1 MKYAIIYSLL
11 LTLLWPA
18 AQAQTGERK
27 EQIQAFMVAY
37 YTRKLDLS
45 VEEAKSFWPVHNA
58 YTEEMETARSAT
70 RAKQQEMKNGML
82 TLSDEQLETLTDEFM
97 VLKEK
102 EFAVTKKYHE
112 EFKEILPIRKVILM
126 YRVEQEFK
134 RELLKFM
141 QERRKERL
149 QNRRGGFRK

>member
-18 AQAQTGERK
+18 AQAQTGDRR

-58 YTEEMETARSAT
+58 YTEEMEAARTST
-70 RAKQQEMKNGML
+70 RRKQQEMKNGML
-82 TLSDEQLETLTDEFM
+82 SMSDEQLEKLTDEFIA
-97 VLKEK
+97 LKEK

-112 EFKEILPIRKVILM
+112 EFKQILPIRKVILM
-126 YRVEQEFK
+126 YKVEQEFK

-141 QERRKERL
+141 QERRQEQLEKRKG
-149 QNRRGGFRK
+149 RFRK